1 MVINFKDEMKDKSKN
16 AKKKEGLMGMKFM
29 QKGMKA
35 DREKGKKQA
44 DMILDQ
50 IKGLKQANIS
60 DSEEEESVDEAKVKK
75 FGDIV
80 K

>member
-1 MVINFKDEMKDKSKN
+1 
-16 AKKKEGLMGMKFM
+16 
-29 QKGMKA
+29 MKA